1 MYVLLGLLLLIVLVL
16 PANAD
21 NVTVPALTGNITI
34 LSDPAGAAIY
44 RDNVNQNL
52 VTPNTLSNVPNGT
65 YVIALQL
72 TDYQPWTQSVTVN
85 GNDLSINGTLIA
97 LVTATATT
105 TTTTTTVAP
114 VVNGSM
120 TFESN
125 PSNANI
131 YLNSVLKGYTPLT
144 LYNITPASYT
154 VKVQKPGYLIYAN
167 RFNVTSGNNTPI
179 YVRLEAEPT
188 EAPTLSAT
196 LPITTQTSVTPTKKS
211 TAKTYTPWPTN
222 TPTTQSP
229 VPVEVCIGAL
239 GIGLLV
245 LKRRT

>member
-1 MYVLLGLLLLIVLVL
+1 MKTMYVLLGLLLLIVLVL

-44 RDNVNQNL
+44 RDNDNQNL
-52 VTPNTLSNVPNGT
+52 ITPNTLSNVPNGT

-72 TDYQPWTQSVTVN
+72 TGYQPWTQSITVA
-85 GNDLSINGTLIA
+85 GTDQSINCS
-97 LVTATATT
+97 LVVLVTATT
-105 TTTTTTVAP
+105 TTTIAP

-167 RFNVTSGNNTPI
+167 RFNVTSGNNTPV

-196 LPITTQTSVTPTKKS
+196 LPVTTQTSVTPTKKS

-239 GIGLLV
+239 GIGLMV